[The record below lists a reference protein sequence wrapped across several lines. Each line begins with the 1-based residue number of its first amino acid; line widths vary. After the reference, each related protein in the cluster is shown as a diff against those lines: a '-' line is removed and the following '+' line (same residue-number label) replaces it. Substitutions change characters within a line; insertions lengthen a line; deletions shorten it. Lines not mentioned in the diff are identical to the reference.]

1 MPVVSG
7 VEAIPIEV
15 DIQSLEE
22 GGIAPY
28 VSNHDSI
35 HSRHRMLIRVETDSG
50 TVGWGELLM
59 TMKSMEA
66 TKAIIDS
73 VLAPELIGRS
83 TANIR
88 DFVESFYF
96 PYTSIEPHLGGVEM
110 ALWDLRGKELGVPVY
125 ELLGGATRRE
135 VPVAYSLGILP
146 PDESADH
153 AARVRRDG
161 YDIIKTKAGHD
172 WREDVDRLV
181 AMHEAVD
188 GALEFRLDPNQGWSP
203 EETVRVAAALENRG
217 IYLQYLEQPMRVD
230 TFSAYNALRSRIQT
244 PIAVNEDTYSR
255 FNLFHLLKSA
265 AVDVAVV
272 DIVPSGGILRTR
284 ELAALAEHAGVSVA
298 HHNGFDLGIKT
309 AAVLQ
314 TIAATP
320 SIDLPPDTVYYAWDD
335 HIITE
340 PLTIADGKMAVP
352 DDPGLGVTVDEER
365 IAQLRTDGADPAL
378 L

>member
-1 MPVVSG
+1 MAVISG

-15 DIQSLEE
+15 DITPLED

-35 HSRHRMLIRVETDSG
+35 ESRRRMLIRIETDEG
-50 TVGWGELLM
+50 IVGWGEFLM
-59 TMKSMEA
+59 TMKSAAA
-66 TKAIIDS
+66 TRGIVDHVI
-73 VLAPELIGRS
+73 APELIGRS
-83 TANIR
+83 TAEIR
-88 DFVESFYF
+88 DFVEGFYF
-96 PYTSIEPHLGGVEM
+96 PYSSVDAAIGGIEM
-110 ALWDLRGKELGVPVY
+110 ALWDVRGKELGVPIY

-135 VPVAYSLGILP
+135 IPVAYSLGILGP
-146 PDESADH
+146 EESAEH
-153 AARVRRDG
+153 AAQVRQKG

-172 WREDVDRLV
+172 WREDIERLV

-188 GALEFRLDPNQGWSP
+188 GALEFRLDPNQGWSSD
-203 EETVRVAAALENRG
+203 ETVRVAAALEDAG

-230 TFSAYNALRSRIQT
+230 TFGAYQALRSRIQT

-255 FNLFHLLKSA
+255 FNLFHLLTSA

-309 AAVLQ
+309 AAVLH
-314 TIAATP
+314 TIATTP
-320 SIDLPPDTVYYAWDD
+320 AIDLPPDTVYYAWDGHTLED
-335 HIITE
+335 
-340 PLTIADGKMAVP
+340 PLEIVDGAMIVP
-352 DDPGLGVTVDEER
+352 DGPGLGVTVDEDR
-365 IAQLRTDGADPAL
+365 IAALRTDEAERAL
-378 L
+378 H